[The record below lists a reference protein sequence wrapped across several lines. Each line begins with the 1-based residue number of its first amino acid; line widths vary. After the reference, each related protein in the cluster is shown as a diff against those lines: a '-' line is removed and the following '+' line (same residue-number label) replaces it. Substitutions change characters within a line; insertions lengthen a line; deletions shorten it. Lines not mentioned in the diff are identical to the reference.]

1 MRPCGMDPPPPYRN
15 TPQTDSV
22 MFHTRQVTD
31 DLLVRYANSKAPTAV
46 LLCIHGWTLDHR
58 SFERQ
63 LPLTEHG
70 INLLT
75 FDRRGFGKNSSNP
88 DTDLDLSDVHHL
100 VLTSDLPVILY
111 GVSQGARLAL
121 RYAQVYPKR
130 LKGLIFQG
138 GLADSCAFDP
148 SSEDEPPLTQYRKLV
163 QNNEL
168 ENLRDH
174 WVRHP
179 LMRAGLSDKD
189 TTILREQL
197 NDYQGLDLLTPETK
211 TLFSLPKT
219 KRETL
224 DVPMLI
230 TVAEQ
235 DSKQRKFHAE
245 SLLRSRN
252 ASALRSEG
260 GHLCNFSHHEG
271 FNRDVL
277 SWIRTLGL

>member
-1 MRPCGMDPPPPYRN
+1 
-15 TPQTDSV
+15 
-22 MFHTRQVTD
+22 MFKTRQVTD
-31 DLLVRYANSKAPTAV
+31 DLLVRYANSKAPTVV

-75 FDRRGFGKNSSNP
+75 FDRRGFGRNSSPP

-100 VLTSDLPVILY
+100 VLTSDLPIILY

-121 RYAQVYPKR
+121 RYAQAYPNR

-148 SSEDEPPLTQYRKLV
+148 SSDDEPPLAHYRKLV
-163 QNNEL
+163 QSNQL
-168 ENLRDH
+168 ETLRDH
-174 WVRHP
+174 WVQHS

-189 TTILREQL
+189 TAILREQL
-197 NDYQGLDLLTPETK
+197 NDYQGLDLLTPANN
-211 TLFSLPKT
+211 TLFSSPKS

-224 DVPMLI
+224 DVPMLV

-260 GHLCNFSHHEG
+260 GHLCNFSHHED